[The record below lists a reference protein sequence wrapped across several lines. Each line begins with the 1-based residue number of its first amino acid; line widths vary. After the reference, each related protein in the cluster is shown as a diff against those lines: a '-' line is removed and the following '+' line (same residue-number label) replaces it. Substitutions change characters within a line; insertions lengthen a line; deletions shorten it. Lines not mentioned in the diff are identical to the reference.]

1 MKAIINSKFYDFK
14 NYREDS
20 YILFDE
26 KILKVGPMSEF
37 THIEKK
43 HVDTVIDGSNCILMP
58 GLINGHTHIYSTFS
72 RGMNLPFN
80 PKSFKDILDQLWWKL
95 DSVLDI
101 DDCYLSAI
109 VYGVDCIKNGV
120 TTLIDHHASGGA
132 ILGTL
137 ERLKTAICDD
147 LGLRG
152 LFCFETSDRFNID
165 QCIEENINFSKIK
178 SESYYGLFGMHAS
191 MSISDSTME
200 KVYDLKGDVPIH
212 IHVAESLED
221 ELDAINKYGKTVVE
235 RLRDYKLLGNKPILA
250 HCVHINER
258 EAEILKDS
266 NVYVALNPTS
276 NMNNAVGLPDYNL
289 LKRHNIPCII
299 GNDGLGAN
307 ITREYLNLT
316 YSMKNRYQNP
326 LAFNF
331 DDLLK
336 IINTT
341 YEYVSNQLEIKIG
354 RIDEGYCA
362 DLILVPYNPPTVI
375 SEGNIFP
382 HIFYGVFDNFA
393 PSHVICKGKVVLDNY
408 KTRLPFSNVY
418 EESKEASLKI
428 WNKIK

>member
-1 MKAIINSKFYDFK
+1 MKAIINSRFYDFK

-26 KILKVGPMSEF
+26 KILKVGPMKEF
-37 THIEKK
+37 NSIEKK
-43 HVDTVIDGSNCILMP
+43 HIDSIIDGSNCMLMP

-80 PKSFKDILDQLWWKL
+80 PQSFRDILDQLWWKL
-95 DSVLDI
+95 DGVLDI
-101 DDCYLSAI
+101 NDCYLSAI
-109 VYGVDCIKNGV
+109 IYGADCIKNGV
-120 TTLIDHHASGGA
+120 TTLIDHHASRGD

-137 ERLKTAICDD
+137 EKLKKAICDD

-165 QCIEENINFSKIK
+165 QCIEENLNFSKIRN
-178 SESYYGLFGMHAS
+178 ESCYGLFGMHAS

-200 KVYDLKGDVPIH
+200 KVYNLKGDIPIH
-212 IHVAESLED
+212 IHVAESLDD
-221 ELDAINKYGKTVVE
+221 EIDAIDKYGKTVVE
-235 RLRDYKLLGNKPILA
+235 RLRDYKLLGNNSILA
-250 HCVHINER
+250 HCVHINDM
-258 EAEILKDS
+258 EAEILGNN
-266 NVYVALNPTS
+266 NVFVALNPTS

-316 YSMKNRYQNP
+316 YSMKNKYQSP

-336 IINTT
+336 IINTA
-341 YEYVSNQLEIKIG
+341 YEYVSNQLGIKIG
-354 RIDEGYCA
+354 RLDEGYVA
-362 DLILVPYNPPTVI
+362 DLVLVPYNPPTII
-375 SEGNIFP
+375 SEENIFS
-382 HIFYGVFDNFA
+382 HIFFGIFDNFA
-393 PSHVICKGKVVLDNY
+393 PSHVICKGSVVMDNY
-408 KTRLPFSNVY
+408 KIKLPFSNVY
-418 EESKEASLKI
+418 EESREVSRKI
-428 WNKIK
+428 WNKLK